1 MNERMEA
8 NIVDFSAYRTR
19 KEVESKLT
27 DAFADLP
34 IAEGVSLANFCST
47 LDVASLDMLKQK
59 VTGRY
64 EILRIKRESAGI
76 DGQLILDNET
86 LISILD
92 DKLHDEL
99 TKEIDDDVKIISVGR
114 HEGGHA
120 VVAGVLG
127 WHVKS
132 LTVVPNGYY
141 LGLTESVPRAGLRFD
156 EWLLESAAISFGGKI
171 AAIMSGDEPSGIGAD
186 MASVAAKARMA
197 VLVPGSRFVSEEAFM
212 REAEGL
218 AHMAISRVG
227 IAGLNEIANRA
238 YEKGT
243 IAA

>member
-1 MNERMEA
+1 MNERIA
-8 NIVDFSAYRTR
+8 PNIVDFSAYRTR
-19 KEVESKLT
+19 KEAESKLS

-34 IAEGVSLANFCST
+34 IAEGVNPENFCTT
-47 LDVASLDMLKQK
+47 LDVSNLDTLKQK
-59 VTGRY
+59 IAGRY
-64 EILRIKRESAGI
+64 EVICRKREAAGI
-76 DGQLILDNET
+76 EDVLILDNET
-86 LISILD
+86 LVSILD
-92 DKLHDEL
+92 DKLHEEL
-99 TKEIDDDVKIISVGR
+99 TKETDNDVQIISVGR

-156 EWLLESAAISFGGKI
+156 EWLLESAAISYGGRI
-171 AAIMSGDEPSGIGAD
+171 AAIMSGDKPSGIGAD

-197 VLVPGSRFVSEEAFM
+197 VLMQGSRFVSEQAFM
-212 REAEGL
+212 REAESL

-227 IAGLNEIANRA
+227 VAGLNEIANRA

-243 IAA
+243 MAA